1 MLRMLLLARDLKV
14 QRLQSVYRDGTIM
27 GIVDNVYSAGVECNL
42 VSCDWYMQV
51 STSVNNT

>member
-27 GIVDNVYSAGVECNL
+27 GIVNNVYSAGVECNL
-42 VSCDWYMQV
+42 VACDWYMQV
-51 STSVNNT
+51 STSVTNT